1 HVGDTT
7 TLTGAAIAST
17 ADASKNRLD
26 TGSLVV
32 NDLHNSAHSSASQMG
47 FSYSS
52 NSSAASNLAG
62 NAMGAALNMAIPQG
76 GSDSSDTASSIAQG
90 TIIVRN
96 DPDQDLSSIDR
107 SATTLDG
114 NGVSNDFDVDKI
126 KEKQALGQAAGYV
139 GMRAA
144 GDLADYMADHASTDQ
159 DQKSWGEGGTYRV
172 LLHGL
177 VGAATA
183 ELGGGNAT
191 QGALGAAAS
200 EAASGAMANYLADH
214 HIDPNSAEGRTLM
227 QLASAAVGGAVGGG
241 AGAVTALDGEKY
253 NRQLHETE
261 KARIKALAGGDK
273 QKEADLSTAA
283 CALVHCSAEY
293 AKNSPEYAYYS
304 QLEALGSQ
312 PQYADERALLQQQSI
327 TRTVVIQSG
336 MSVPVTESLFGY
348 GYGDKTS
355 DYLSYVNNSYGH
367 PFTRLGGGLQAVG
380 GLGAAATGAAAVA
393 TGAAACPET
402 LGGGCALAAGG
413 VLLTG
418 WGVDQT
424 QAGVRTGWNG
434 AATPTFGGQAIQNA
448 FGISQGAA
456 ELLYGVAGGIGQVYT
471 GISLLPAGTKVATI
485 ANADGT
491 FTLAGDSR
499 NLNSVGDF
507 EQLAKG
513 GSVTPTPGGFINQ
526 TKVCGSQCVLNVTD
540 PADQALMAQI
550 AQGGDLTGELTESLL
565 NSVATKQGLTV
576 LAGGKYAGNKGF
588 DAVLQNADGSVT
600 ILIDAKQVTNG
611 TFSLGK
617 TVDGSLQLSGKWID
631 RVMGELDKTSP
642 AYRAIDQARDGG
654 TLNTAVIGVNKQTG
668 QLIGVPVN
676 IP

>member
-1 HVGDTT
+1 
-7 TLTGAAIAST
+7 
-17 ADASKNRLD
+17 
-26 TGSLVV
+26 
-32 NDLHNSAHSSASQMG
+32 MG

-52 NSSAASNLAG
+52 SSSAGSNLAS

-90 TIIVRN
+90 TIVVRDN
-96 DPDQDLSSIDR
+96 LNQDLSSIDR
-107 SATTLDG
+107 SATTLNG

-126 KEKQALGQAAGYV
+126 KEKQEIGQAAGYV

-227 QLASAAVGGAVGGG
+227 ELASAAVGGAVGGG
-241 AGAVTALDGEKY
+241 AGATTALDGEKY

-273 QKEADLSTAA
+273 QKEADLSAAA

-293 AKNSPEYAYYS
+293 AKDSPEYAYYS
-304 QLEALGSQ
+304 QLEALGGQ
-312 PQYADERALLQQQSI
+312 PEYADERALLQQQSI

-336 MSVPVTESLFGY
+336 MSVPVTENLFGY
-348 GYGDKTS
+348 DYGDKTL

-367 PFTRLGGGLQAVG
+367 PFTRAGGGLQAVG

-393 TGAAACPET
+393 TGAAGCPET

-413 VLLTG
+413 TLLAG

-424 QAGVRTGWNG
+424 QAGWRTAWNG
-434 AATPTFGGQAIQNA
+434 VPTQTFGGQAIQNA

-471 GISLLPAGTKVATI
+471 GISLLPASTKVATI

-491 FTLAGDSR
+491 FTFAGDSR
-499 NLNSVGDF
+499 SLNSVGDF
-507 EQLAKG
+507 KQLIEG
-513 GSVTPTPGGFINQ
+513 TPVTPSPGGFINQ
-526 TKVCGSQCVLNVTD
+526 TKVCGSQCVFNLTD
-540 PADQALMAQI
+540 PADQALAAQI
-550 AQGGDLTGELTESLL
+550 AQGSDLTGELTESLL
-565 NSVATKQGLTV
+565 NSVATKQGMMV
-576 LAGGKYAGNKGF
+576 LDGGKYSGNKGF
-588 DAVLQNADGSVT
+588 DAVLQSADGSVT
-600 ILIDAKQVTNG
+600 ILIDAKQMTRG

-617 TVDGSLQLSGKWID
+617 TADDSLQLSGKWID
-631 RVMGELDKTSP
+631 QVMDNIDSSSP
-642 AYRAIDQARDGG
+642 AYKAIKQARLNGE
-654 TLNTAVIGVNKQTG
+654 LNTAVIGVNKQTG
-668 QLIGVPVN
+668 QLIGVPVDV
-676 IP
+676 PSPH